1 MKDYTR
7 SFPRLVSALVLTLTL
22 LCSFAAAQS
31 NSLSGSFGFLLSSY
45 PVDPSGGG
53 LALLGLMNFDGAGN
67 VTGSYTARSNGGH
80 PQSTGTFTG
89 TYSSMPNGVG
99 VKPGSVTLTL
109 DIGITFSLDM
119 VVTDGGQ
126 GLQLVATN
134 CGGGCDPAGAVFSGV
149 ARAAY
154 TGPVNGSYGFQFNST
169 PVPSAFLGAVS
180 FDGAGNAAMSITNVG
195 APQEG
200 SPPPVGSGTLQ
211 GTYSLNPDGS
221 GTVTLTDPSGN
232 PDQTF
237 AIVSTDGGSGLLLV
251 LASGPPQSTVSSGT
265 ARLQ

>member
-7 SFPRLVSALVLTLTL
+7 SFPRLVSVLVLTLTL
-22 LCSFAAAQS
+22 FCSWADAQS
-31 NSLSGSFGFLLSSY
+31 NSLSGSFGFLLNHS
-45 PVDPSGGG
+45 GG
-53 LALLGLMNFDGAGN
+53 LAVVGVMNFDGAGN

-99 VKPGSVTLTL
+99 LKPGSITIAL
-109 DIGITFSLDM
+109 DTGATFSLDM
-119 VVTDGGQ
+119 VITDGGQ

-134 CGGGCDPAGAVFSGV
+134 CSCDLAGAVFSGV

-154 TGPVNGSYGFQFNST
+154 AGSVNGSYGFQLNSN
-169 PVPSAFLGAVS
+169 PDPSAFLGVMS
-180 FDGAGNAAMSITNVG
+180 LDGAGNAVMSITNVG

-200 SPPPVGSGTLQ
+200 SPPPVGGGTLK

-221 GTVTLTDPSGN
+221 GAVTLIDPSGN
-232 PDQTF
+232 PNQTF
-237 AIVSTDGGSGLLLV
+237 AMVSTDGGSGLLLL
-251 LASGPPQSTVSSGT
+251 LASGPPGSTVSSGT